1 VCCWQVSFEK
11 KQGLFDSFNFLGFN
25 FLTSL
30 VSGLRRHLCWIG
42 MDAMTKTEAGG
53 EVIVEIKSKVYSVL
67 PDEDKDEN

>member
-1 VCCWQVSFEK
+1 
-11 KQGLFDSFNFLGFN
+11 
-25 FLTSL
+25 
-30 VSGLRRHLCWIG
+30 